1 MGRSAN
7 SIAASVRLGSIAPSQ
22 CQQRR
27 SVGPDGQPQRR
38 SGSVIGQTTASQR
51 RTVAATLR
59 QQRHSVAASQ
69 RHRPLAASQHHSV
82 AAPPIRGA
90 SLFPSTLDCFKIKV
104 RRAKADFSIAL

>member
-22 CQQRR
+22 RQQRR

-59 QQRHSVAASQ
+59 QQRRSVAASQ
-69 RHRPLAASQHHSV
+69 RCSTTHPRSV
-82 AAPPIRGA
+82 P
-90 SLFPSTLDCFKIKV
+90 FCPSTLDCFEIKV